1 VGSIN
6 QFLIVS
12 YMQIIGV
19 IFLIIYIVGVVKFLQ
34 GIEKTNFTQNQIP
47 LALLWPV
54 LLAVNENYR
63 RNFTK
68 ALKGN

>member
-1 VGSIN
+1 MEI
-6 QFLIVS
+6 F
-12 YMQIIGV
+12 GV
-19 IFLIIYIVGVVKFLQ
+19 ILLVVYIVGAVKFLQ
-34 GIEKTNFTQNQIP
+34 GVDKTNFTQNRVP

-54 LLAVNENYR
+54 LIVANENYR

>member
-1 VGSIN
+1 
-6 QFLIVS
+6 
-12 YMQIIGV
+12 MQIFGV
-19 IFLIIYIVGVVKFLQ
+19 ILLVVYILGVVKFLQ
-34 GIEKTNFTQNQIP
+34 GVNKTNFTQNRIP

-54 LLAVNENYR
+54 LIVSNENYR

>member
-1 VGSIN
+1 MKI
-6 QFLIVS
+6 IV
-12 YMQIIGV
+12 V
-19 IFLIIYIVGVVKFLQ
+19 IFLVVYILGVVKFLQ
-34 GIEKTNFTQNQIP
+34 GVEKTSFTQNQIP

-68 ALKGN
+68 AIKGN

>member
-1 VGSIN
+1 MGI
-6 QFLIVS
+6 F
-12 YMQIIGV
+12 GV
-19 IFLIIYIVGVVKFLQ
+19 ILLVVYIVGAVKFLQ
-34 GIEKTNFTQNQIP
+34 GVDKTNFTQNRVP

-54 LLAVNENYR
+54 LIVANENYR

>member
-1 VGSIN
+1 MKYI
-6 QFLIVS
+6 LILLV
-12 YMQIIGV
+12 V
-19 IFLIIYIVGVVKFLQ
+19 YIVGIVKFLQ

-54 LLAVNENYR
+54 LLVVNANYR

-68 ALKGN
+68 ALKG

>member
-1 VGSIN
+1 
-6 QFLIVS
+6 
-12 YMQIIGV
+12 MQIIGV
-19 IFLIIYIVGVVKFLQ
+19 IFLIIYIVGAVKFLQ
-34 GIEKTNFTQNQIP
+34 GVSKTSFTQNQIP

-54 LLAVNENYR
+54 LLVVNENYR

>member
-1 VGSIN
+1 MEI
-6 QFLIVS
+6 F
-12 YMQIIGV
+12 GV
-19 IFLIIYIVGVVKFLQ
+19 IFLVIYIVGAVKFLQ
-34 GIEKTNFTQNQIP
+34 GVDKTNFTQNRIP

-54 LLAVNENYR
+54 LIVANENYR

>member
-1 VGSIN
+1 
-6 QFLIVS
+6 
-12 YMQIIGV
+12 MEIIGV
-19 IFLIIYIVGVVKFLQ
+19 ILLVVYIVGVVKFLQ
-34 GIEKTNFTQNQIP
+34 GVSRTNFTQNRIP

-54 LLAVNENYR
+54 LLVVNENYR

>member
-1 VGSIN
+1 
-6 QFLIVS
+6 
-12 YMQIIGV
+12 MEIIGV
-19 IFLIIYIVGVVKFLQ
+19 ILLVVYIVGVVKFLQ
-34 GIEKTNFTQNQIP
+34 GVSKTNFTQNRIP

-54 LLAVNENYR
+54 LLVVNENYR